1 MSDGTARGTT
11 DKITQAEVGFKS
23 NFRKG
28 GLFVTGFYADVN
40 EAGGYEAT
48 TQRIIEN
55 NYRSFGVELEAN
67 FNITNEFNVRGSL
80 TYTKAKI
87 TDTAAAIKNNMP
99 RRQAPL
105 IYNVVPSYSKGRFS
119 VGASIIGTSASYAQD
134 NNQLK
139 FDGYVLVNPFISFKL
154 NKQLTAS
161 INGNN
166 IFNTLGITESEEG
179 SIIENQNNIIRA
191 RSVTGRTISATI
203 GFNF

>member
-1 MSDGTARGTT
+1 ML
-11 DKITQAEVGFKS
+11 
-23 NFRKG
+23 FRS
-28 GLFVTGFYADVN
+28 DVN

-105 IYNVVPSYSKGRFS
+105 IYNLVPSYSKGRFA